1 MAEIWVEHK
10 DQAERDARAAR
21 PVIEGTTAFK
31 AFQARPNLANKQRL
45 EQVTARVYA
54 GLQAETAARIE
65 AEKKAGR
72 DYKPFAQQAVEAF
85 GKFHTE
91 VLPRFAYEKLG
102 LNKVTGEDFGEL
114 TKQARGLKN
123 PFEEQKLNSDYEKAQ
138 FGNLNERMNENAELR
153 AAQARVTATAG
164 GLTRG
169 VSGEFAKSETRLR
182 DLMPKGRGR
191 EAVQE
196 GEFHN
201 EL

>member
-85 GKFHTE
+85 GKLHTE
-91 VLPRFAYEKLG
+91 MLPREAYEKLG
-102 LNKVTGEDFGEL
+102 LNKVTGKDFGEL

-123 PFEEQKLNSDYEKAQ
+123 PFEEQKLNLGYEKAQ
-138 FGNLNERMNENAELR
+138 FGNLNERMNENAELS
-153 AAQARVTATAG
+153 AARTRETAAAG
-164 GLTRG
+164 GLTRA
-169 VSGEFAKSETRLR
+169 VSDVYTKGETRLR
-182 DLMPKGRGR
+182 DILPKKGIIPQS
-191 EAVQE
+191 EI
-196 GEFHN
+196 GETYN